1 MILGIKELDPK
12 MTLSA
17 GRYST
22 APWNFES
29 GLNPC
34 ADAWYLVAALGAALP

>member
-1 MILGIKELDPK
+1 MVLRIKELNPK
-12 MTLSA
+12 MILSA

-29 GLNPC
+29 GLNLC
-34 ADAWYLVAALGAALP
+34 ADAWYLVAALDVTLP